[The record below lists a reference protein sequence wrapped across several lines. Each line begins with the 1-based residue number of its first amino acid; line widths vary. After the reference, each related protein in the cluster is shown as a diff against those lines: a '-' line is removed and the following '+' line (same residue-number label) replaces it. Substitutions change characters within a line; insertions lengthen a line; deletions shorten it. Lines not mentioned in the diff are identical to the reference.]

1 MKDIK
6 SRDIASLKPIVSVRT
21 DKRNIICLLII
32 EYFQNCSK
40 FISEFFNIFY
50 YMDVCIYI
58 AFVILQVNFVCAFYI
73 YFFIIKKYIFL
84 ILGQCRKSCTV

>member
-1 MKDIK
+1 
-6 SRDIASLKPIVSVRT
+6 
-21 DKRNIICLLII
+21 
-32 EYFQNCSK
+32 
-40 FISEFFNIFY
+40 
-50 YMDVCIYI
+50 MDVCIYI